1 MLTARDEVGDRVEGL
16 DAGADDYLGK
26 PFAVAELLARLRALL
41 RRTTSEHG
49 VLRYADLEL
58 NLDERRGRRGGAE
71 FELTRI
77 EFALLEL
84 LLRNPRKVLDRA
96 TDLPPGVGL
105 RHRALLQLARGVHRR
120 SAAEDRGRRRTAP
133 DPHDPRRRLRPAG
146 AGMTMSLR
154 SRLTVGTVAL
164 LSIAIAVALL
174 TAYLLVR
181 HELRSEIDRSLKS
194 RAAAIAAVARQLPA
208 AARTPPPLDQGSAG
222 TPSASRTATSSSS
235 TEPGRSCSGRGS
247 TCDFPSETPRP
258 SPPAGNAPTSPTQS
272 SPTPTSASTPR
283 ATPGGAVELARSL
296 RDVDNALAWIRD
308 VFIAVLFLALTATTA
323 LAYLVAR
330 TTLRPVA
337 QLTADAER
345 IAATRDLRAGT
356 DERRSDEL
364 GRLAKAF
371 NTMLRALGDS
381 LSAQR
386 QLVADASHE
395 LRTPLTTART
405 SLESLERHPE
415 LEPHERQL
423 YVRAAIAELEEMT
436 KLIDELVALARGDI
450 RPPDKQPVRLDE
462 LAEEAVAAASRR
474 TGRDIHAE
482 LEPTVVNAAA
492 DDVARAIA
500 NLLDNAIKW
509 SPPATP
515 VEVTVAHGAVS
526 VRDHGPG
533 VPPEEQ
539 EHIFDRFYRAAGA
552 RTLPGSGLGLAIV
565 RQVAE
570 AHGGSVDVE
579 TAPGGGALFTLRL
592 PSVVNT
598 QAL

>member
-1 MLTARDEVGDRVEGL
+1 V
-16 DAGADDYLGK
+16 
-26 PFAVAELLARLRALL
+26 
-41 RRTTSEHG
+41 
-49 VLRYADLEL
+49 
-58 NLDERRGRRGGAE
+58 
-71 FELTRI
+71 
-77 EFALLEL
+77 
-84 LLRNPRKVLDRA
+84 
-96 TDLPPGVGL
+96 
-105 RHRALLQLARGVHRR
+105 
-120 SAAEDRGRRRTAP
+120 
-133 DPHDPRRRLRPAG
+133 
-146 AGMTMSLR
+146 SLR
-154 SRLTVGTVAL
+154 SRLTLATVAL

-194 RAAAIAAVARQLPA
+194 RAAAITAVARQLPPA
-208 AARTPPPLDQGSAG
+208 ALKQPPLTNVPRTAFGEPDSYVQFVNRSGKIVLRPGEHVRLPLGSAQAVATG
-222 TPSASRTATSSSS
+222 RQRAYYADAVVANTHVRIYTA
-235 TEPGRSCSGRGS
+235 
-247 TCDFPSETPRP
+247 
-258 SPPAGNAPTSPTQS
+258 
-272 SPTPTSASTPR
+272 R
-283 ATPGGAVELARSL
+283 APGGAVELARSL
-296 RDVDNALAWIRD
+296 GDVDSALGWIRD
-308 VFIAVLFLALTATTA
+308 VFIAVLFLALAATTA

-330 TTLRPVA
+330 ATLRPVA

-356 DERRSDEL
+356 DEHRSDEL

-405 SLESLERHPE
+405 TLESLERHPE
-415 LEPHERQL
+415 LDLHERQL

-436 KLIDELVALARGDI
+436 KLIDELVALARGDV

-462 LAEEAVAAASRR
+462 LAGEAVAAAGRR
-474 TGRDIHAE
+474 TGREIRAE
-482 LEPTVVNAAA
+482 LEPTIVNASA
-492 DDVARAIA
+492 DDVTRAIA

-509 SPPATP
+509 SPSSSP
-515 VEVTVAHGAVS
+515 VEITVAHGNVS

-533 VPPEEQ
+533 VPPEERA
-539 EHIFDRFYRAAGA
+539 HIFDRFYRAAGA

-579 TAPGGGALFTLRL
+579 TALGGGAVFTLRL
-592 PSVVNT
+592 PIVVNT
-598 QAL
+598 QNGRHPSRGTSRI

>member
-1 MLTARDEVGDRVEGL
+1 
-16 DAGADDYLGK
+16 
-26 PFAVAELLARLRALL
+26 
-41 RRTTSEHG
+41 
-49 VLRYADLEL
+49 
-58 NLDERRGRRGGAE
+58 
-71 FELTRI
+71 
-77 EFALLEL
+77 
-84 LLRNPRKVLDRA
+84 
-96 TDLPPGVGL
+96 
-105 RHRALLQLARGVHRR
+105 
-120 SAAEDRGRRRTAP
+120 
-133 DPHDPRRRLRPAG
+133 
-146 AGMTMSLR
+146 MSLR
-154 SRLTVGTVAL
+154 SRLTLATVAL
-164 LSIAIAVALL
+164 FSIAIPIALL

-181 HELRSEIDRSLKS
+181 HELRSEIDGSLKS
-194 RAAAIAAVARQLPA
+194 RAAAITAVARQLPA
-208 AARTPPPLDQGSAG
+208 AAPTL
-222 TPSASRTATSSSS
+222 PSLTRV
-235 TEPGRSCSGRGS
+235 
-247 TCDFPSETPRP
+247 
-258 SPPAGNAPTSPTQS
+258 
-272 SPTPTSASTPR
+272 PR
-283 ATPGGAVELARSL
+283 AAFGEPDSYIQFVNRSGKIVLRPGEHVRLPLGTAQAVAAGRRRAHYTDAVVAHTHVRIYIARAPGGAIELARSL
-296 RDVDNALAWIRD
+296 SDVDRALAWIRD
-308 VFIAVLFLALTATTA
+308 VFIAVLFLALTATA
-323 LAYLVAR
+323 VLAYLVAR

-415 LEPHERQL
+415 LGPHERQP

-436 KLIDELVALARGDI
+436 KLVDELVALARGDVR
-450 RPPDKQPVRLDE
+450 RPDTQPVRLDE
-462 LAEEAVAAASRR
+462 LAEEAVAAARRR

-482 LEPTVVNAAA
+482 LQPTVVNAAA
-492 DDVARAIA
+492 DDVSRAIA

-509 SPPATP
+509 SPPSTP
-515 VEVTVAHGAVS
+515 VEITIAHGVLS

-533 VPPEEQ
+533 VPPAEE

-570 AHGGSVDVE
+570 AHGGSIDVE

-592 PSVVNT
+592 PIVANT
-598 QAL
+598 RAGTALFAH